1 MSEPSSAI
9 PVTLLTGFLG
19 SGKTTVLNHVLK
31 QPGMA
36 ATAVIVN
43 EFGEIGLDHLLV
55 ERSSEDVVL
64 LNGGCLCC
72 ASRGAL
78 VETLTK
84 LFADRAKGRVPRFA
98 RVMIETTGLADPA
111 RILHA
116 MMTEPA
122 IVGRYALD
130 GVVATIDAVNG
141 AGTLDRHA
149 EARKQAAVAD
159 RLLLTKIDLVEPA
172 LRRRIEARLG
182 ALNPSA
188 RVIPVARGV
197 VDPAQLFDF
206 GFCNGATKGID
217 VRRWLRDE
225 AFESGQGH
233 DRDPDHAHDASEI
246 NRHDGHIRAFS
257 IVRERPISWAAL
269 SSWLDELATMRGN
282 DLLRLKAIVALS
294 DRPEQPVVLHGVQ
307 HLFHPPV
314 LLPKWPDEDR
324 RTRIVFITRDLPKE
338 TIEKTLAAFERAP
351 EEIPAELSPPP
362 VLRSPRES
370 ATRRDFLVAASTAA
384 AAIAFTGSAR
394 AVMRPDDK
402 FDLVIKGGEV
412 LDPSQSLRGRRDIGI
427 RYGIIEAL
435 EAEIPASRAVHVLDA
450 AGKLVTP
457 GLVDLHTHVYPY
469 GSAIG
474 IPADELVPHQ
484 CTTTCVSAGD
494 AGANNFAAFR
504 RFIVAQTRTRLFAFI
519 HIANTGLASFPIAE
533 LTNIDVADVAAA
545 AKAIGENADIVLG
558 AKVRMSENVIAKNG
572 IEPLKRAIAACEQAG
587 TGASVMV
594 HIGGVET
601 RALMSQILD
610 LMRPGDV
617 LTHAYS
623 GAPNLAGDFT
633 NIVQDGMLLP
643 AALAAKQR
651 GVLFDVGHGG
661 GSFDYTVAEIALAR
675 GCPPDTISSDIHV
688 VSGNTPGMPY
698 LPWVMS
704 KFLGLGFTLEQ
715 VVAMATIN
723 PAKIISHVPK
733 LGTLQ
738 IGAPGD
744 AAILELVEGP
754 VSFVDTRN
762 NTRSGKAYLKP
773 VQTVTAGV
781 PFGRPYNLP
790 FSVR

>member
-1 MSEPSSAI
+1 MISTEPTALI

-64 LNGGCLCC
+64 LNSGCLCC
-72 ASRGAL
+72 TVRGDI
-78 VETLTK
+78 VDTLTN
-84 LFADRAKGRVPRFA
+84 LFVDRVKGKVPFFTRVA
-98 RVMIETTGLADPA
+98 IETTGLADPA
-111 RILHA
+111 PILHTL
-116 MMTEPA
+116 MTDP
-122 IVGRYALD
+122 IVAARYVLD
-130 GVVATIDAVNG
+130 GVVTTVDAVNG
-141 AGTLDRHA
+141 AGSLDRQP
-149 EARKQAAVAD
+149 EAVKQAAVAD
-159 RLLLTKIDLVEPA
+159 RLLLTKTDIAEPGA
-172 LRRRIEARLG
+172 RQAIEARLKE
-182 ALNPSA
+182 LNPSA
-188 RVIPVARGV
+188 AIVSVAQGAIDSALLFNIGFY
-197 VDPAQLFDF
+197 DPT
-206 GFCNGATKGID
+206 TKSLD

-225 AFESGQGH
+225 SFEGDHGQDVGH
-233 DRDPDHAHDASEI
+233 GHEHPDV
-246 NRHDGHIRAFS
+246 NRHDDRIRAFC
-257 IVRERPISWAAL
+257 ITREQPISWAAL
-269 SSWLDELATMRGN
+269 STWLDGLAAMRGD

-294 DRPEQPVVLHGVQ
+294 DRPDQPVVLHGVQ

-314 LLPKWPDEDR
+314 LLPEWPSEDR
-324 RTRIVFITRDLPKE
+324 RTRMVFITRDLPRE
-338 TIEKTLAAFERAP
+338 TIETTLAAFEEAV
-351 EEIPAELSPPP
+351 EERPSSQSPP
-362 VLRSPRES
+362 RELGNGG
-370 ATRRDFLVAASTAA
+370 TRRNFLVSAGSIAA
-384 AAIAFTGSAR
+384 ATAFAGSAR
-394 AVMRPDDK
+394 AVMGPDDK

-435 EAEIPASRAVHVLDA
+435 EPEIPAPRGLRVLDA
-450 AGKLVTP
+450 SGKLVTP

-474 IPADELVPHQ
+474 IPAAELVAHQ

-504 RFIVAQTRTRLFAFI
+504 RFIVAQTRTRLCAFI
-519 HIANTGLASFPIAE
+519 HIANSGLASFPVAE
-533 LTNIDVADVAAA
+533 LTNIDVADVSAA
-545 AKAIGENADIVLG
+545 AKAIAENGDIVIG

-587 TGASVMV
+587 TGGRVMV

-623 GAPNLAGDFT
+623 GAPNLSGDFT
-633 NIVQDGMLLP
+633 NIVEDGSLLP

-651 GVLFDVGHGG
+651 GIIFDVGHGG
-661 GSFDYTVAEIALAR
+661 GSFDYTVAEVAIAQ
-675 GCPPDTISSDIHV
+675 GCTPDTISSDIHV
-688 VSGNTPGMPY
+688 FSGNTPGMPY
-698 LPWVMS
+698 LTWVMS
-704 KFLGLGFTLEQ
+704 KFLGLGFTLDQ
-715 VVAMATIN
+715 VIAMATIN
-723 PAKIISHVPK
+723 PAKIINRLPK
-733 LGTLQ
+733 LGTLEL
-738 IGAPGD
+738 GAPGD
-744 AAILELVEGP
+744 VAIMDLVEGP
-754 VSFVDTRN
+754 VTFVDTRN
-762 NTRSGKAYLKP
+762 NTRGGKAYLKP

-781 PFGRPYNLP
+781 PFGRPYNAP